1 SVFRTDQ
8 FRSMRK
14 VYSENLLIPS
24 ETHWLEN
31 TDASQEFFI
40 DKNFRI
46 QEINADQ
53 PEDREKSIQ
62 ISPKTGEY
70 FSDSPVVHYKIS
82 LLAGKIMNLNQV
94 TVPSADVARS
104 IRFYQKLGLKL
115 IVKNLPDYARFECTE
130 GDSTFS
136 VHKAEKL
143 PEGEGTIVYFETQD
157 LERLTEK
164 LILDGI
170 VFETGPALQDWLWKE
185 ASLKDPDGNR
195 IILFTAGENR
205 KNPPWRLSS

>member
-1 SVFRTDQ
+1 
-8 FRSMRK
+8 
-14 VYSENLLIPS
+14 
-24 ETHWLEN
+24 
-31 TDASQEFFI
+31 
-40 DKNFRI
+40 
-46 QEINADQ
+46 
-53 PEDREKSIQ
+53 
-62 ISPKTGEY
+62 
-70 FSDSPVVHYKIS
+70 
-82 LLAGKIMNLNQV
+82 
-94 TVPSADVARS
+94 
-104 IRFYQKLGLKL
+104 

-170 VFETGPALQDWLWKE
+170 VFETGPVLQGWLWKE